1 MSIISLEK
9 VLDYAEKNNFAV
21 GAFNVNNLEMI
32 EAVVRAAEE
41 ENAPVILMYYYSVV
55 DNYGSYQTAMLARG
69 IAEKARVPVV
79 IHLDHSTEIAQTI
92 KCAHAGFTSVMFDGS
107 KLPLAENIR
116 KTNEVSK
123 IVKLFDVNIEAELGY
138 VGLAS
143 DDNHFN
149 SNNMTNPEEVREFTE
164 QTNIDALAV
173 AIGNAHGIY
182 REKPELDIDRLKEI
196 HSLTDIPLVLHG
208 GTGIPEDDIRKAIE
222 NGIRKI
228 NVGTQLFRSLDRGF
242 KDCFEKDPDNFSF
255 SKGIKKAQEL
265 IRDIVKEK
273 IRLFGSSNKNW
284 L

>member
-69 IAEKARVPVV
+69 IAEKSRVPVV

-92 KCAHAGFTSVMFDGS
+92 KCAHTGYTSVMFDGS

-116 KTNEVSK
+116 KTNEVTR
-123 IVKLFDVNIEAELGY
+123 IVKLFDVNVEAELGY
-138 VGLAS
+138 VGFAS
-143 DDNHFN
+143 DDNDIN
-149 SNNMTNPEEVREFTE
+149 NNNMTSPEEVRKFTN
-164 QTNIDALAV
+164 QTDIDALAV
-173 AIGNAHGIY
+173 AIGNAHGVY
-182 REKPELDIDRLKEI
+182 RKKPEIDFDRLSTI
-196 HSLTDIPLVLHG
+196 HRLTDIPLVLHG
-208 GTGIPEDDIRKAIE
+208 GTGIPEDDIKKAIE
-222 NGIRKI
+222 NGIKKI
-228 NVGTQLFRSLDRGF
+228 NVGTQLFKSLDKGF
-242 KDCFEKDPDNFSF
+242 KDCFKKNPDNFSF
-255 SKGIKKAQEL
+255 NKGIKKAQKL
-265 IRDIVKEK
+265 IKNVVKEK
-273 IRLFGSSNKNW
+273 IRLFGSNNKNW